1 MRMSGSW
8 EILSQADFAV
18 PSEASCI
25 DRPSAA
31 LCRRSPGKNWE
42 GTDSLNAAH
51 DVRGLLAVSSCSAL
65 TCNLPGFGQFHS
77 AVIPH
82 SDRVVPLINP
92 NLERPIWHSQ
102 LPLPPNLWRGQR
114 SKTRSIICDRQH
126 RNCTRQSVTP
136 PPRGAEPQRPTLPP
150 SPKKPRPLL
159 NRQRPP
165 SRQNMG
171 RWPSN

>member
-1 MRMSGSW
+1 MSGSW

-31 LCRRSPGKNWE
+31 LCHRSPAKNWE

-51 DVRGLLAVSSCSAL
+51 DVRGLLALSSCSGL

-82 SDRVVPLINP
+82 SDRIVPLINP
-92 NLERPIWHSQ
+92 NLETDMAQPA
-102 LPLPPNLWRGQR
+102 
-114 SKTRSIICDRQH
+114 T
-126 RNCTRQSVTP
+126 T
-136 PPRGAEPQRPTLPP
+136 
-150 SPKKPRPLL
+150 SPKPVAGAQGKNAIAHLRSAAQELHKAI
-159 NRQRPP
+159 
-165 SRQNMG
+165 SDAAAHT
-171 RWPSN
+171 

>member
-1 MRMSGSW
+1 MSGSW

-51 DVRGLLAVSSCSAL
+51 DVRGLLAVSSCSGL
-65 TCNLPGFGQFHS
+65 TRNLSGFGQFHS

-92 NLERPIWHSQ
+92 NLERLIWHSQ
-102 LPLPPNLWRGQR
+102 LPLPPNLWRGGRAKPR
-114 SKTRSIICDRQH
+114 SLLFGR
-126 RNCTRQSVTP
+126 
-136 PPRGAEPQRPTLPP
+136 PPRNL
-150 SPKKPRPLL
+150 PRPSVLAPPHGDA
-159 NRQRPP
+159 RP
-165 SRQNMG
+165 R
-171 RWPSN
+171 